1 MPADKLTSHD
11 TRATLTAPRFAR
23 GVTAWMPVVVLGLV
37 GYDLR
42 NEAAEDILNEAA
54 ETIFTT
60 AEGSVIGLTA
70 PRQ

>member
-1 MPADKLTSHD
+1 MPADKVTSHN
-11 TRATLTAPRFAR
+11 TRLTLTAPRFAR
-23 GVTAWMPVVVLGLV
+23 GMTAWMRVVVPGLV

-54 ETIFTT
+54 ETIFT
-60 AEGSVIGLTA
+60 AVEGSVIGLTA